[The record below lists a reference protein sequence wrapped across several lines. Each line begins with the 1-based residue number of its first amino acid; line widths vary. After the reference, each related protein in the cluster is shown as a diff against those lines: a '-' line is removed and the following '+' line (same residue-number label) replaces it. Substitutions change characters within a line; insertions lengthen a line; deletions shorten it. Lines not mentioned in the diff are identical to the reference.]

1 MIKLIDKKTLTLSM
15 GEWLAISI
23 FLNDRIVKEF
33 GHEPTKK
40 ELLDLV
46 HKVEAASQSKT
57 EDPEYGSNIKL
68 LAAASANVAI
78 RNAIVEYFELQEKL
92 HESSN
97 QTAHA

>member
-1 MIKLIDKKTLTLSM
+1 MKLTDKKTLTLSM

-23 FLNDRIVKEF
+23 YLGDQLKKEF

-46 HKVEAASQSKT
+46 HKLENAAENGT
-57 EDPEYGSNIKL
+57 EDPEYGTNMKL
-68 LAAASANVAI
+68 LAAASANAAI

-92 HESSN
+92 SESSH